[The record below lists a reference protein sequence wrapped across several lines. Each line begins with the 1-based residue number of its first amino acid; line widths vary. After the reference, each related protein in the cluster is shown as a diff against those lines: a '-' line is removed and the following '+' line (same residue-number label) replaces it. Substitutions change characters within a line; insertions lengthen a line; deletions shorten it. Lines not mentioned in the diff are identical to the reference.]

1 MTVQFSWVG
10 RPSCGKVLSS
20 LNAINTGICVPN
32 PSLICISFHNELIK
46 VYVSIK
52 VYVLRLLG

>member
-20 LNAINTGICVPN
+20 LNAINTGKCL
-32 PSLICISFHNELIK
+32 SLILVSY
-46 VYVSIK
+46 VYVCI
-52 VYVLRLLG
+52 YVEGNFTMNK